1 MEETVYTYLSSIFGH
16 GEANVVAHIIL
27 VAIIVVLLAKMATKN
42 LTVVPKGMQN
52 IMELYLGGV
61 ISMGKDVVGE
71 KYARKYLP
79 LIATIGLVVF
89 VANMIGII
97 PGFESPTSNI
107 NFTLPL
113 ALIVFFYY
121 NYEGIKKNGVVHYF
135 AHFMGPVPALAPL
148 MFPIEIVSHISRIIS
163 LSFRLFGNIKGDDLF
178 LWVLLMLVPWFIVPV
193 VPMVLLT
200 FMGVLQTFIFMIL
213 TYVYLAGAVLID
225 EEHEKKSDDIVEEM
239 AETATI

>member
-1 MEETVYTYLSSIFGH
+1 MEETVYTFIGSILGH
-16 GEANVVAHIIL
+16 GGGQLLGHTLLVVLIIL
-27 VAIIVVLLAKMATKN
+27 LVTKMATSN
-42 LTVVPKGMQN
+42 LTIVPKGMQN
-52 IMELYLGGV
+52 VMELYLGGV
-61 ISMGKDVVGE
+61 LSMGKDVVGE

-79 LIATIGLVVF
+79 LIATIGLFVF
-89 VANMIGII
+89 FSNIIGII

-113 ALIVFFYY
+113 ALVVFFYY
-121 NYEGIKKNGVVHYF
+121 NYEGIKRNGIVHYF

-178 LWVLLMLVPWFIVPV
+178 LWVLLMLTPWIIPL
-193 VPMVLLT
+193 VPMAMLT
-200 FMGVLQTFIFMIL
+200 FMAFLQTFIFMIL

-225 EEHEKKSDDIVEEM
+225 EDHEHKEDDIVEEL
-239 AETATI
+239 AQKATI